1 MFINNISPIITEI
14 GPLTLRWYGLFFAIG
29 LACSYSL
36 VRYLFKKKG
45 YKPELADSVI
55 FYLVI
60 GLIIGARLGH
70 VFFYH
75 QGQYLSD
82 PLSIFYI
89 WKGGLSSHGGAVGA
103 LVAYLI
109 WLKIN
114 KTKFAT
120 YLNELVLGIPVVAT
134 AVRIGNFFNS
144 EIIGTPTNSNWG
156 VVFKRLGED
165 FPRHPAQLYEAAL
178 NLVLLVFLYWLYRA
192 RGPRLPKFFLLFLYM
207 GLYFGGR
214 FIIEFYKER
223 FTLPPEIPLSMGQFL
238 SLTPILMAFVYFV
251 ILAFRK
257 RKR

>member
-14 GPLTLRWYGLFFAIG
+14 GPLTLRWYGLFFATG
-29 LACSYSL
+29 LACSYFL
-36 VRYLFKKKG
+36 VRHLFKKKG
-45 YKPELADSVI
+45 FKPDLADSVI

-75 QGQYLSD
+75 PAQYLSD
-82 PLSIFYI
+82 PLSILYI
-89 WKGGLSSHGGAVGA
+89 WKGGLSSHGGAIGA

-109 WLKIN
+109 WLKVH
-114 KTKFAT
+114 KTKFT
-120 YLNELVLGIPVVAT
+120 THLNELVLGIPIVAL
-134 AVRIGNFFNS
+134 AVRIGNFCNS
-144 EIIGTPTNSNWG
+144 EIIGTPTNSDWG
-156 VVFKRLGED
+156 VIFKRLGES

-178 NLVLLVFLYWLYRA
+178 NLALLVIIYWLYRA

-207 GLYFGGR
+207 ELYFGGR

-238 SLTPILMAFVYFV
+238 SLTPILMATFYFGF
-251 ILAFRK
+251 LAFKTLK
-257 RKR
+257 R